1 MLDTATMQKQLGVS
15 SNCKQHP
22 IHVDR
27 MDMVD
32 SVTYV
37 LVRAYVTVRYHATFP
52 LTNEIICYN
61 ICHLVRYDLKGCN
74 LNDLR
79 NTVYNVRLLLTKTA

>member
-1 MLDTATMQKQLGVS
+1 MQKQLGVS
-15 SNCKQHP
+15 SNCKQSP

-52 LTNEIICYN
+52 LTNEIICY
-61 ICHLVRYDLKGCN
+61 IVRYDLKGCN
-74 LNDLR
+74 VNYLR
-79 NTVYNVRLLLTKTA
+79 NTVYNVRLLLTKTAQK

>member
-1 MLDTATMQKQLGVS
+1 MQYAKAVGCVIQL
-15 SNCKQHP
+15 QT

-27 MDMVD
+27 MAMVD

-37 LVRAYVTVRYHATFP
+37 PVRAYVTVRYHATFP

-79 NTVYNVRLLLTKTA
+79 NTVYNVRLLLTKTAQK